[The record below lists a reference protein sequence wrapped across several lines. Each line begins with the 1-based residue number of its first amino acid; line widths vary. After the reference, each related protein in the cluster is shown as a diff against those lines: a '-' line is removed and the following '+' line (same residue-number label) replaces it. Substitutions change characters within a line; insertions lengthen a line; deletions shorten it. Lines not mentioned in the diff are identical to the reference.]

1 MYKIYKEITTVE
13 NRKALKRAAK
23 EITIYFALMGVGYT
37 LGIYAL
43 LAIWNY

>member
-1 MYKIYKEITTVE
+1 MYKIYKEITAEE
-13 NRKALKRAAK
+13 NRNALKKAAK
-23 EITIYFALMGVGYT
+23 EVALFITLMGVGYT